1 VLEAVTVL
9 IEESSTPDLLRLL
22 AVPVFAWAAY
32 RDVATR
38 RVPNW
43 VWAPLAL
50 LALALLGW
58 DAWTAWTTSEFA
70 WRRFLVATALSAGLV
85 VPIAYLFWRTGGF
98 GGADAKAL
106 MVIALLFPVY
116 PVYLLPSG
124 TLPLQATQIPVFSF
138 TVLTNTV
145 LFGLAAPVVLAARNA
160 AAGRVSSVMFVGRPV
175 AVETVPDTHGRLLDG
190 PEGTTRRG
198 VDLDA
203 LRMYLRWRG
212 IDLDTLRS
220 HSDALRDPE
229 TLPDDPNPPTD
240 GAVTA
245 AADGDPAAVDDLIDA
260 AADATRDGATGDS
273 APGKERN
280 GAADGQTG
288 ADDSALADAA
298 FDDPWGADAFLSDV
312 DNAYG
317 ATAEDLRDGL
327 RVLATEGSVWVSP
340 GIPFIVPM
348 FVGLVVAL
356 TYGDVLF
363 GLVALAGIV

>member
-9 IEESSTPDLLRLL
+9 IEESSSVDLLRLL

-58 DAWTAWTTSEFA
+58 DARTAWTASEFA
-70 WRRFLVATALSAGLV
+70 WRRFLVPTAVSTGFV
-85 VPIAYLFWRTGGF
+85 IPIAYLFWRTGGF

-106 MVIALLFPVY
+106 MVIAVLFPVY
-116 PVYLLPSG
+116 PVYFLPHG
-124 TLPLQATQIPVFSF
+124 TLPLQATGVRVFSF

-175 AVETVPDTHGRLLDG
+175 AVEDVPDTHGRLLDA
-190 PEGTTRRG
+190 PDGTTRRG

-212 IDLDTLRS
+212 LDLDALRSHPDTLR
-220 HSDALRDPE
+220 DPA

-245 AADGDPAAVDDLIDA
+245 ATDGAPAAIDDLIA
-260 AADATRDGATGDS
+260 AADGTDDDDGGGAVGAEGDD
-273 APGKERN
+273 PT
-280 GAADGQTG
+280 DGI
-288 ADDSALADAA
+288 ADASGRDA
-298 FDDPWGADAFLSDV
+298 TPSDDPWGADAFLTDV
-312 DNAYG
+312 DGAYG

-327 RVLATEGSVWVSP
+327 DALATEDSVWVSP
-340 GIPFIVPM
+340 GIPFLVPM

-363 GLVALAGIV
+363 GLFALAGIL

>member
-1 VLEAVTVL
+1 MLQAVITVFL
-9 IEESSTPDLLRLL
+9 DSPTADLLRLL

-43 VWAPLAL
+43 TWAPLAL

-58 DAWTAWTTSEFA
+58 DAWTAWTASEFA
-70 WRRFLVATALSAGLV
+70 WRRFLVPAAVSAGLV
-85 VPIAYLFWRTGGF
+85 IPIAYLFWRTGGF

-124 TLPLQATQIPVFSF
+124 TLPLQATNIRVFSF

-145 LFGLAAPVVLAARNA
+145 LFGLAAPLLLAARNA

-175 AVETVPDTHGRLLDG
+175 AVGNIPETHGRLLDG
-190 PEGTTRRG
+190 PAGATRRG
-198 VDLDA
+198 LDLDA

-212 IDLDTLRS
+212 IDFETLRS
-220 HSDALRDPE
+220 RADALRDPA
-229 TLPDDPNPPTD
+229 TLPDEPNPPTD
-240 GAVTA
+240 GAVSAVPTDDPA
-245 AADGDPAAVDDLIDA
+245 ASDDPLDGAADG
-260 AADATRDGATGDS
+260 ATRDGAAEDSGGDS
-273 APGKERN
+273 PED
-280 GAADGQTG
+280 AD
-288 ADDSALADAA
+288 A
-298 FDDPWGADAFLSDV
+298 FDDPWGAEAFLTDV
-312 DNAYG
+312 DSAYG

-327 RVLATEGSVWVSP
+327 DVLAAEDSVWVSP

-363 GLVALAGIV
+363 GLFALVGTV